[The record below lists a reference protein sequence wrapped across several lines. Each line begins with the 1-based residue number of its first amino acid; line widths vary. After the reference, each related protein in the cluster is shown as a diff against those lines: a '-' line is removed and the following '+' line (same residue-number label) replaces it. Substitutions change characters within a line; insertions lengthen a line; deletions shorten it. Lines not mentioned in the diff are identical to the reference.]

1 MNQDFRK
8 PTEHN
13 MKRRSHTHDYCRS
26 GYYHITISTAQAL
39 HQPLG
44 KIAGRLD
51 RPDGDSDGPH
61 VELSPLGQMVEQE
74 LRVSIQHYY
83 PMLEVMEYVVMP
95 EHLHFLLVAHRDIMS
110 KNGKPTHLGHVIAG
124 FKYGCNKRYWAMTGR
139 AATAVTPATESPGTR
154 REGSGEQAG
163 GQSGTPEPESPGT
176 RREGSGEQT
185 GGQSGPPETESPGT
199 RRGQGEGTKA
209 EPPGTGSGGEAAGT
223 RREGSGEQAG
233 GQSGP
238 PEPESPGTGSEEPG
252 GSQSRVLGD
261 SVTKQE
267 APPLF
272 DAGYCDVMP
281 IDAAQLATQRAYI
294 RGNPRSRLLRTT
306 NRQWLQPQ
314 RHTVNT
320 AVSIRALNGFLQRE
334 SPWQLTP
341 DSFAAITQRLLKDN
355 GYVICDSYGNA
366 ELLQRKL
373 LPVVCH
379 RKDAALFELQ
389 KARCMAEA
397 ASGTVLV
404 SARISQREQNIMDAV
419 SALGFPIIRIE
430 DNGFPDIYHPSA
442 QRMDDCASGRLLLL
456 TPWSYQIRSHM
467 ESISTLECKT
477 MNCIAQAVCRQK
489 DDWWK

>member
-154 REGSGEQAG
+154 REGSGEQTG
-163 GQSGTPEPESPGT
+163 GQSGT
-176 RREGSGEQT
+176 
-185 GGQSGPPETESPGT
+185 PETESPGT

>member
-139 AATAVTPATESPGTR
+139 AETAVTPATESPGTR

-163 GQSGTPEPESPGT
+163 GQSGTPE
-176 RREGSGEQT
+176 
-185 GGQSGPPETESPGT
+185 TESP
-199 RRGQGEGTKA
+199 
-209 EPPGTGSGGEAAGT
+209 GT

-252 GSQSRVLGD
+252 GSQSIVLGD

-404 SARISQREQNIMDAV
+404 SARISQKEQNIMDAV

>member
-139 AATAVTPATESPGTR
+139 AETAVTPATESPGTR

-163 GQSGTPEPESPGT
+163 GQSGT
-176 RREGSGEQT
+176 
-185 GGQSGPPETESPGT
+185 PETESPGT

-252 GSQSRVLGD
+252 GSQSIVLGD

-404 SARISQREQNIMDAV
+404 SARISQKEQNIMDAV

>member
-51 RPDGDSDGPH
+51 KPDGDSDGPH

-139 AATAVTPATESPGTR
+139 AETAVTPATESP
-154 REGSGEQAG
+154 
-163 GQSGTPEPESPGT
+163 
-176 RREGSGEQT
+176 
-185 GGQSGPPETESPGT
+185 
-199 RRGQGEGTKA
+199 
-209 EPPGTGSGGEAAGT
+209 GT

-467 ESISTLECKT
+467 ESISTLE
-477 MNCIAQAVCRQK
+477 
-489 DDWWK
+489 

>member
-139 AATAVTPATESPGTR
+139 AETAVTPATESP
-154 REGSGEQAG
+154 
-163 GQSGTPEPESPGT
+163 
-176 RREGSGEQT
+176 
-185 GGQSGPPETESPGT
+185 
-199 RRGQGEGTKA
+199 
-209 EPPGTGSGGEAAGT
+209 GT